1 MRMNGIHLP
10 VEEVVGQEA
19 GLTYV
24 SDAEPG
30 IRREKAG
37 RGFCYRQPNGL
48 LVKNPS
54 ELQRI
59 RTLAIPPAWG
69 DVWICPDASGHIQAV
84 GRDAKGRKQ
93 YRYHPRWREVR
104 DADKF
109 DHMLDFARSLPR
121 IRRRLQDDMLG
132 RGVTRE
138 RVLATIVSL
147 LDKTLIR
154 VGNDE
159 YAAGNDSYGLTTLEN
174 RHLAVRGEELRFHFK
189 GKSGK
194 IWKLRIRD
202 RRIARVVRT
211 CQDLPGQRLFQFT
224 DDGGEVRTVTS
235 TDVNAYLRAISGS
248 DISTKDFR
256 TWAGTVL
263 AAMALTAVGPS
274 QSRAEAKG
282 KVRRAIEAVSARLG
296 NTPSVCRK
304 CYVHPDIIASY
315 VEGDLPSIQAGDD
328 PGPGE
333 SLPAEERA
341 VLKLLER
348 RAREG
353 RGAAGRARASQG

>member
-1 MRMNGIHLP
+1 MRMDSSHLP
-10 VEEVVGQEA
+10 VEEVVAQEA

-37 RGFCYRQPNGL
+37 KGFCYRHPNGL
-48 LVKNPS
+48 LVKDPS

-59 RTLAIPPAWG
+59 RSLAIPPAWA
-69 DVWICPDASGHIQAV
+69 DVWICPDASGHVQAV

-121 IRRRLQDDMLG
+121 IRRQLEDDMLG
-132 RGVTRE
+132 RGVARE

-154 VGNDE
+154 IGNDE

-174 RHLAVRGEELRFHFK
+174 RHLAVRGEELRFHFR

-194 IWKLRIRD
+194 IWKLTIRD

-211 CQDLPGQRLFQFT
+211 CQDLPGQRLFQYA
-224 DDGGEVRTVTS
+224 DDGGVVRTVTS
-235 TDVNAYLRAISGS
+235 TDVNEYLRQISGS
-248 DISTKDFR
+248 DVSTKDFR

-263 AAMALTAVGPS
+263 AAMALSAAGPAET
-274 QSRAEAKG
+274 QAEAKG

-315 VEGDLPSIQAGDD
+315 LEGDLPSIQAAEY
-328 PGPGE
+328 PEPGE

-341 VLKLLER
+341 VLELLER

-353 RGAAGRARASQG
+353 RGAAGAARASQG